1 DEFVWRADGS
11 ALPVEYC
18 SVPIRRNGERIGA
31 VVSFLDVSA
40 RKKAEEDLRK
50 TEEQLRQA
58 QKMEA
63 IGQLTGGVAHDFN
76 NILSIILSY
85 SSLILEDLGQ
95 DSQMRQDVLEI
106 RTAGERAADLTRQL
120 LAFSRRQILQPRIVD
135 LNQVLAGME
144 KMLRRVIGE
153 DIDLNMLPAPE
164 PALANVDPGQF
175 EQVIMNLAV
184 NARDAMPEGGNLT
197 VEISRVELG
206 QTYAEE
212 HAGVTAGPHL
222 MVAVTDS
229 GTGMDRQT
237 QERIFEPFFTTKA
250 PGKGTGLG
258 LSTVFG
264 IVRQSGGH
272 IWVYSEPAKGTTFKI
287 YLPPAGEEARPALT
301 EPAMARPDTSNGDE
315 TILLVEDDERLR
327 KVTRTVLTRHGYRVL
342 EAQSGG
348 DALLICERSAD
359 PIHLLLTDV
368 IMPHMAGPELA
379 TRLTAVRP
387 RLSVLYMSG
396 YTDNA
401 VLRHRIL
408 EKDAAFVQKPFRPEV
423 LLRKVRQ
430 VLDEAARAVQ
440 R

>member
-1 DEFVWRADGS
+1 LA
-11 ALPVEYC
+11 VEYC
-18 SVPIRRNGERIGA
+18 AVPIRRNGQQIGR
-31 VVSFLDVSA
+31 VVSFVDVSA
-40 RKKAEEDLRK
+40 RKQAEEALRK

-63 IGQLTGGVAHDFN
+63 IGQLTAGVAHDFN

-85 SSLILEDLGQ
+85 SALILDDLGQ
-95 DSQMRQDVLEI
+95 ESQMSQDVLEI

-120 LAFSRRQILQPRIVD
+120 LAFSRRQILQPAVVD

-144 KMLRRVIGE
+144 KMFRRVIGE
-153 DIDLNMLPAPE
+153 DIQLNMLPAPE

-184 NARDAMPEGGNLT
+184 NARDAMPEGGNLS

-206 QTYAEE
+206 QSYADD
-212 HAGVTAGPHL
+212 HAGVTPGPHL
-222 MVAVTDS
+222 MVAVTDT
-229 GTGMDRQT
+229 GIGMDRQT
-237 QERIFEPFFTTKA
+237 QARIFEPFFTTKP

-258 LSTVFG
+258 LPTVFG

-287 YLPPAGEEARPALT
+287 YLPPARSEARPALT
-301 EPAMARPDTSNGDE
+301 EPGMARPDSSNGDE
-315 TILLVEDDERLR
+315 TILVVEDDERLR

-342 EAQSGG
+342 EARSGG
-348 DALLICERSAD
+348 DALLICEQSAD

-387 RLSVLYMSG
+387 RLSVVYMSG

-401 VLRHRIL
+401 VLRRRIL
-408 EKDAAFVQKPFRPEV
+408 EKQAAFVQKPFRPEV
-423 LLRKVRQ
+423 LLTKVRQ